1 MKTLIFGYILFLV
14 AILNTV
20 LLAFGYR
27 DFSWA
32 LTGMTLLSVLGLPLA
47 SYMLYSHY
55 KQQPNVVL
63 VSEDEE
69 IGELSHW
76 YQYIN
81 GKEPD
86 NHSDGFF
93 KSCR

>member
-1 MKTLIFGYILFLV
+1 MKTLIFSYILLLI

-27 DFSWA
+27 DFSWP
-32 LTGMTLLSVLGLPLA
+32 LMGMTLLSVLGLPLA
-47 SYMLYSHY
+47 SYLLYSHY
-55 KQQPNVVL
+55 PQPNVVL
-63 VSEDEE
+63 ATEDEE
-69 IGELSHW
+69 TGKLSHW

-86 NHSDGFF
+86 DHANGFF
-93 KSCR
+93 KNCR